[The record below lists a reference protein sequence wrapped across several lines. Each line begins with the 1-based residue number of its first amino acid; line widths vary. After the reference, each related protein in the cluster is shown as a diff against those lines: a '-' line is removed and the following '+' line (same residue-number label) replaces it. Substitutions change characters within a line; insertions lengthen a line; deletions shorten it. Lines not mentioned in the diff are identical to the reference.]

1 MLQSAYGVEHWKQI
15 GNEEMLK
22 YNNDEFL
29 FTDHNWGRMLS
40 II

>member
-1 MLQSAYGVEHWKQI
+1 MLQSAYSVERRKQM

-29 FTDHNWGRMLS
+29 FTDHN
-40 II
+40 